1 MIERKEIKCTVVSF
15 VPFELI
21 ESKPGCYPPT
31 FRIPASDTKIPSVIH
46 VGKTFHGVYLD
57 ETRGSLRVEN
67 SVETV
72 CDSIVN
78 DYIFSNIGVS
88 ENDPESRPG
97 LFWIPGEHTAGEV
110 LSRFPEECELAKRQ
124 NIKWFESCCRIA
136 DNDFAKYRQHNVV
149 SSAQRKMAELLGWDP
164 KAHEWMMPKS
174 SLDAKAAKCFV
185 CFSVLNN
192 PEQKVCH
199 VCKAVLVKDDSL
211 VFAN

>member
-1 MIERKEIKCTVVSF
+1 MTERKEIKCTVVSF

-21 ESKPGCYPPT
+21 ETKPGCYPST
-31 FRIPASDTKIPSVIH
+31 FRIPASDTKIPSVLH

-72 CDSIVN
+72 CESIVR
-78 DYIFSNIGVS
+78 DYTESQLGVS
-88 ENDPESRPG
+88 DDSRPG
-97 LFWIPGEHTAGEV
+97 IFWVPGEYTAGEV
-110 LSRFPEECELAKRQ
+110 MMKFKDDCEKAKAD
-124 NIKWFESCCRIA
+124 NKLWFETCCRIA
-136 DNDFAKYRQHNVV
+136 DNDFAKYKQHTVV

-164 KAHEWMMPKS
+164 KAHEWMTPKS
-174 SLDAKAAKCFV
+174 VMDSKAAKCFA

-199 VCKAVLVKDDSL
+199 ICKAMLVKDEEL
-211 VFAN
+211 EFAK